1 MNENVSVELLLPE
14 MTKLENIHISPC
26 TVVIVIWDE
35 QIPIITQNFTYQLS
49 KAYIATELKSP
60 VAIGVIG
67 YKIATYTNTGTDVIL
82 NYIERWNSVHTDNV
96 KI

>member
-1 MNENVSVELLLPE
+1 MYSSNCNLRWTDSHYYTEF
-14 MTKLENIHISPC
+14 H
-26 TVVIVIWDE
+26 
-35 QIPIITQNFTYQLS
+35 YQLW

-60 VAIGVIG
+60 VDIDAIG

-82 NYIERWNSVHTDNV
+82 NYIERWNSVHTNNV